1 MLYLCIVM
9 YTIKSVVPQLKEN
22 KKFVTR
28 MNKTLKSREMTYMT
42 RAYGVIGYPQIR
54 VTDTEVVIKMCVTK
68 GFIKYYKHDHY
79 TDVKKGDGVYRK
91 VTSRVKNGL
100 GYDLYNR
107 YLKHL
112 GLRFHE
118 TKLSVSWV

>member
-9 YTIKSVVPQLKEN
+9 IKSVIPQLKEN

-28 MNKTLKSREMTYMT
+28 MNKTLKNRELTFMSSY
-42 RAYGVIGYPQIR
+42 YGVVGYPQIK
-54 VTDTEVVIKMCVTK
+54 VTDSEVVIKMCVTK
-68 GFIKYYKHDHY
+68 GYVKYYNRNEF
-79 TDVKKGDGVYRK
+79 TDVKKGDSVYRR
-91 VTSRVKNGL
+91 VTTRIKNGL
-100 GYDLYNR
+100 GKQLYDK

-118 TKLSVSWV
+118 TKVSVSWV

>member
-1 MLYLCIVM
+1 M

-42 RAYGVIGYPQIR
+42 NAFGVIGYPQIR

-68 GFIKYYKHDHY
+68 GYVKYYKHDHF
-79 TDVKKGDGVYRK
+79 TDVKKGDDVYRK
-91 VTSRVKNGL
+91 VTTRIKRGL
-100 GYDLYNR
+100 SKELYDK